1 MDRIDEGFTRNDENS
16 IKEYEKSVTLFY
28 SLATGDIRLY
38 AGGKQDMSYFGKE
51 KDDYNYGYLVVEK
64 DDFLLNNLGN
74 FKVVDG
80 ELQLKEDSFIS
91 KYVMR

>member
-1 MDRIDEGFTRNDENS
+1 
-16 IKEYEKSVTLFY
+16 
-28 SLATGDIRLY
+28 
-38 AGGKQDMSYFGKE
+38 MSYFGKE

>member
-1 MDRIDEGFTRNDENS
+1 MNELDKGFSKNENT
-16 IKEYEKSVTLFY
+16 IKEYEKFITLFY

-38 AGGKQDMSYFGKE
+38 AGGKQDMGYFGKE
-51 KDDYNYGYLVVEK
+51 KDDYNYGYIVVEK
-64 DDFLLNNLGN
+64 DDFLLNNLGA
-74 FKVVDG
+74 FSVIDG